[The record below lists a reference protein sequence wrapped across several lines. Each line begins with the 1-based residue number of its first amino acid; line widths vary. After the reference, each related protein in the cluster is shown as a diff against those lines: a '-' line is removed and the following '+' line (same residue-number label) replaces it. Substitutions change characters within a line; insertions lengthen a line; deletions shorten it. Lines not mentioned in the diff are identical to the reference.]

1 MAQSP
6 STRSASE
13 QSLPAESSPPP
24 SRRAFLR
31 RSAIAASGLA
41 AANLAIPRMVHA
53 AGDDVIRFGL
63 IGCGGRGVGAAEN
76 ALNADPNNRLVAL
89 ADLFPDQVRN
99 AREHFARR
107 DPMRATVA
115 EDHCFDGFEAYKRLI
130 DFVDIDVVLMAT
142 PPHFRPAQYEY
153 AVNAGKHCF
162 VEKPVA
168 VDAPGIRRVMAANKI
183 AQEKKLTVVSGL
195 CWRYD
200 LGVRETMKRV
210 QDGAIGDVIAV
221 QENYNAGFLW
231 HKARR
236 PEWSDMEYQVRNWL
250 YYTWLSGDHNV
261 EQHVHSLDKASWVM
275 GDKPPVRATGLGG
288 RQVRTAPEFGN
299 IFDHHAV
306 VYEYENG
313 ARVFAFCRQQDG
325 TSMDTEDYFLGTKG
339 QARVLKNEIVA
350 GDEKWRYR
358 GPTPNMYDNEHK
370 EMFAA
375 LRKGEIIYNGDYM
388 TTSSMLAIL
397 GRMCTYTGRTLTWD
411 EALNSKEDLSP
422 GKYEFGPLEV
432 PPVAKPGRTKFV

>member
-1 MAQSP
+1 MGVRP
-6 STRSASE
+6 TGGIEIAS
-13 QSLPAESSPPP
+13 P
-24 SRRAFLR
+24 SRREFVK
-31 RSAIAASGLA
+31 RSALIAGGVT
-41 AANLAIPRMVHA
+41 AANLTVARMAHA
-53 AGDDVIRFGL
+53 GSDDVIRYGL
-63 IGCGGRGVGAAEN
+63 IGCGGRGMGAAED
-76 ALNADPNNRLVAL
+76 ALGADPNNKLVAL
-89 ADLFPDQVRN
+89 ADLFPDQVAN
-99 AREHFARR
+99 ARAHFARR
-107 DPMRATVA
+107 DPERAKVS
-115 EDHCFDGFEAYKRLI
+115 EDHCFSGFNAYKQLI
-130 DFVDIDVVLMAT
+130 DFEDIDVVLMAT
-142 PPHFRPAQYEY
+142 PPHFRPMQYEY

-168 VDAPGIRRVMAANKI
+168 VDAPGIRRVIAANKI

-210 QDGAIGDVIAV
+210 QDGAIGEVIAV

-231 HKARR
+231 HKARK
-236 PEWSDMEYQVRNWL
+236 PEWSDMEYQIRNWL

-261 EQHVHSLDKASWVM
+261 EQHVHSLDKASWIM

-288 RQVRTAPEFGN
+288 RQVRTQSEYGN

-313 ARVFAFCRQQDG
+313 ARVFAYCRQQDG

-339 QARVLKNEIVA
+339 RCEVLKHEIK
-350 GDEKWRYR
+350 GEGGKWRYR
-358 GPTPNMYDNEHK
+358 GPKPNMYSNEHK

-375 LRKGEIIYNGDYM
+375 LRKGERIYNGDYM
-388 TTSSMLAIL
+388 VTSSMLAIM

-411 EALNSKEDLSP
+411 EAINSKEDLSP
-422 GKYEFGPLEV
+422 AKYEFGPLEV
-432 PPVAKPGRTKFV
+432 PAVAKPGKTPFV

>member
-1 MAQSP
+1 MGVPPTNNSSGGIELS
-6 STRSASE
+6 STSRRGFIKRSA
-13 QSLPAESSPPP
+13 L
-24 SRRAFLR
+24 
-31 RSAIAASGLA
+31 IAGGIS
-41 AANLAIPRMVHA
+41 AANLTVSRMAHA
-53 AGDDVIRFGL
+53 GSDDVIRYGL
-63 IGCGGRGVGAAEN
+63 IGCGGRGMGAAED
-76 ALNADPNNRLVAL
+76 ALGADPNNKLVAL
-89 ADLFPDQVRN
+89 ADLFPDQV
-99 AREHFARR
+99 AGAQAHFARR
-107 DPMRATVA
+107 DATRATVA
-115 EDHCFDGFEAYKRLI
+115 QDHCFSGFDGYKQLI
-130 DFVDIDVVLMAT
+130 DSPDVDVVLMAT
-142 PPHFRPAQYEY
+142 PPHFRPAHYEY

-210 QDGAIGDVIAV
+210 QDGAIGEVIAV

-231 HKARR
+231 HKARK

-261 EQHVHSLDKASWVM
+261 EQHVHSLDKASWIM

-288 RQVRTAPEFGN
+288 RQVRTQAEFGN
-299 IFDHHAV
+299 VFDHHAV

-313 ARVFAFCRQQDG
+313 ARVFAYCRQQDG

-339 QARVLKNEIVA
+339 RCEVLKHEIK
-350 GDEKWRYR
+350 GEGGKWRYR
-358 GPTPNMYDNEHK
+358 GPKPNMYANEHK

-375 LRKGEIIYNGDYM
+375 LRKGEQIYNGDYM
-388 TTSSMLAIL
+388 VTSSMLAIM

-411 EALNSKEDLSP
+411 EAINSKEDLSP
-422 GKYEFGPLEV
+422 AKYEFGPLEV
-432 PPVAKPGRTKFV
+432 AAVAKPGKTPFV

>member
-1 MAQSP
+1 MGQSANPRSTPQP
-6 STRSASE
+6 S
-13 QSLPAESSPPP
+13 PHAEASPPP

-31 RSAIAASGLA
+31 RSALAAGGIA

-53 AGDDVIRFGL
+53 AGDDAIRFGL

-89 ADLFPDQVRN
+89 ADLFPDQVRH

-107 DPMRATVA
+107 DPNRATVA

-142 PPHFRPAQYEY
+142 PPHFRPAHYEY

-210 QDGAIGDVIAV
+210 QDGAIGDIIAV

-231 HKARR
+231 HKARK
-236 PEWSDMEYQVRNWL
+236 PEWTDMEYQIRNWL

-313 ARVFAFCRQQDG
+313 VRVFAFCRQQDG
-325 TSMDTEDYFLGTKG
+325 TSMDTEDYFFGTKG
-339 QARVLKNEIVA
+339 QARILKNEIVA
-350 GDEKWRYR
+350 GGEKWRYR
-358 GPTPNMYDNEHK
+358 GATPNMYDNEHK

-375 LRKGEIIYNGDYM
+375 MRKGEVIYNGDYM
-388 TTSSMLAIL
+388 ATSSMLAIL

-411 EALNSKEDLSP
+411 EAINSKEDLSP
-422 GKYEFGPLEV
+422 AKYEFGPLEV
-432 PPVAKPGRTKFV
+432 PPVAKPGRTKFA